1 MQSQF
6 NRQSHA
12 SLNALQHSKAIYIR
26 IMDTLHIYHANF
38 AYMDLTL
45 IKSFLAVAEAGAVTE
60 AAERIGIT
68 QPALSRR
75 LQQLEDHLGV
85 ELLVRG
91 RNGALLTEI
100 GRLVQSEAQHIVSRY
115 ERMQEMV
122 ASHQRLEGGTVR
134 IGGGATAVSFIL
146 PEAIAGFQASYPQVR
161 FQMREAGSSEIADD
175 VVAGQLELGVVTL
188 PVRDRELD
196 VTPLGNDRIVLVA
209 RQDHPLAHRRRVRI
223 VDLADQ
229 AFVAFEA
236 GSALRQIIDG
246 KLRDAGVEV
255 NVVMELRSIPAILRM
270 VSTTGNLAFVSHL
283 GMERQSDVV
292 SVPVQG
298 LRIER
303 RLAVIARRGV
313 TLSPAASAFSQR
325 LQSLQAAGKSA

>member
-1 MQSQF
+1 
-6 NRQSHA
+6 
-12 SLNALQHSKAIYIR
+12 
-26 IMDTLHIYHANF
+26 
-38 AYMDLTL
+38 MDLTL
-45 IKSFLAVAEAGAVTE
+45 LRSFLAVAETAAITE
-60 AAERIGIT
+60 AAERIGVT

-75 LQQLEDHLGV
+75 IQQLEEHLGV

-91 RNGALLTEI
+91 RKGARLTEI
-100 GRLVQSEAQHIVSRY
+100 GRLVQSEAQGIVARY
-115 ERMQEMV
+115 EQMREMV
-122 ASHQRLEGGTVR
+122 SSHQRLEGGTVR

-146 PEAIAGFQASYPQVR
+146 PEAIAAFQTAHPQVR

-175 VVAGQLELGVVTL
+175 VVAGRLELGVVTL

-196 VTPLGNDRIVLVA
+196 VIPLATDRVVLIA
-209 RQDHPLAHRRRVRI
+209 RHDHPLAGHRRVRI
-223 VDLADQ
+223 QDLADQ

-270 VSTTGNLAFVSHL
+270 VLTTGNLAFVSRL
-283 GMERQSDVV
+283 GMEQQGDVV
-292 SVPVQG
+292 EVPVQA

-303 RLAVIARRGV
+303 RLAVIARRGAM
-313 TLSPAASAFSQR
+313 LSPAARAFSQR
-325 LQSLQAAGKSA
+325 LHSLQA

>member
-1 MQSQF
+1 
-6 NRQSHA
+6 
-12 SLNALQHSKAIYIR
+12 
-26 IMDTLHIYHANF
+26 
-38 AYMDLTL
+38 MDLTL
-45 IKSFLAVAEAGAVTE
+45 LRSFLAVAETGAITE

-91 RNGALLTEI
+91 RKGAVLTEI
-100 GRLVQSEAQHIVSRY
+100 GRLVQSEAQGIVARY
-115 ERMQEMV
+115 EQMREMV
-122 ASHQRLEGGTVR
+122 SSHQRLEGGTVR

-146 PEAIAGFQASYPQVR
+146 PEAIAAFQAAHPRVR

-175 VVAGQLELGVVTL
+175 VVAGHLELGVVTV
-188 PVRDRELD
+188 PVRDRELE
-196 VTPLGNDRIVLVA
+196 VTPLTTDRIVLVA
-209 RQDHPLAHRRRVRI
+209 RDDHPLARRRRVRI
-223 VDLADQ
+223 QDLADQ

-246 KLRDAGVEV
+246 KLRDAGVDV

-270 VSTTGNLAFVSHL
+270 VSTTGNLAFVSRL
-283 GMERQSDVV
+283 GLEQQGDVV
-292 SVPVQG
+292 EVPVQG

-303 RLAVIARRGV
+303 RLAVIARRGAA
-313 TLSPAASAFSQR
+313 LSPAASAFSQR
-325 LQSLQAAGKSA
+325 LQSLQR

>member
-1 MQSQF
+1 
-6 NRQSHA
+6 
-12 SLNALQHSKAIYIR
+12 
-26 IMDTLHIYHANF
+26 
-38 AYMDLTL
+38 MDLVL
-45 IKSFLAVAEAGAVTE
+45 LRSFLAVAEIGAITE
-60 AAERIGIT
+60 AAEQIGIT

-75 LQQLEDHLGV
+75 LQQLEQHLGV

-91 RNGALLTEI
+91 RKGATLTEM
-100 GRLVQSEAQHIVSRY
+100 GRLVQSEALGIVARY
-115 ERMQEMV
+115 EQMRELV
-122 ASHQRLEGGTVR
+122 SSHQRLEGGTVR

-146 PEAIAGFQASYPQVR
+146 PEAIAEFQAAYPQVR

-175 VVAGQLELGVVTL
+175 VVAGHLELGVVTL

-196 VTPLGNDRIVLVA
+196 ITMLTDDRIVLVA
-209 RQDHPLAHRRRVRI
+209 RHDHPLAQRRRVRI

-236 GSALRQIIDG
+236 GSALRQIIDA

-270 VSTTGNLAFVSHL
+270 VATTGNLAFVSQL
-283 GMERQSDVV
+283 GVEPHGDVV
-292 SVPVQG
+292 VIPVQG

-313 TLSPAASAFSQR
+313 ALSPAASAFTER
-325 LQSLQAAGKSA
+325 LKSLHH